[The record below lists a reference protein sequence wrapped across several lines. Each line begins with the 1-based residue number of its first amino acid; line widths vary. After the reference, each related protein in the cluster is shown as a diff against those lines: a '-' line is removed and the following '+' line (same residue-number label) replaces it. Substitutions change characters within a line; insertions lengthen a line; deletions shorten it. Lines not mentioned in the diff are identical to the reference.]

1 MQNPY
6 SSELSLF
13 QIKLV
18 FMVYLSYFCMTP
30 TPFKIH
36 KYIFNLP
43 PFTTIIISI
52 LATFSTD
59 LLFCHDSYLRL
70 KLNATHSMKM
80 HLLCSFQQELI
91 ILFSE
96 FIRPFSSFLRNIFD
110 STLQHKCVYTNV
122 SGHVFAV
129 FSCYL
134 S

>member
-13 QIKLV
+13 QITLV
-18 FMVYLSYFCMTP
+18 FMVYLSYFCMTA
-30 TPFKIH
+30 TTFKIP

-43 PFTTIIISI
+43 PFPTIIISI
-52 LATFSTD
+52 LATFFTD
-59 LLFCHDSYLRL
+59 LLFCHHSYLRL

-80 HLLCSFQQELI
+80 HIFCFFQQELI

-96 FIRPFSSFLRNIFD
+96 FIRPFSCFLRNVFH
-110 STLQHKCVYTNV
+110 STWQHKCVYTKV

-129 FSCYL
+129 FRCYL

>member
-13 QIKLV
+13 QITLV

-30 TPFKIH
+30 TTFKIP

-43 PFTTIIISI
+43 PFPTIIISI
-52 LATFSTD
+52 LATIFID
-59 LLFCHDSYLRL
+59 LLFCHHSYLRL
-70 KLNATHSMKM
+70 KLNATHSRKM
-80 HLLCSFQQELI
+80 HLFRSFQQELI

-96 FIRPFSSFLRNIFD
+96 FIRPFSCFLRNIFH
-110 STLQHKCVYTNV
+110 STWQHKCVYTNV